1 MTATIALH
9 EQEDI
14 HRRRWFVLSVMC
26 LSLVMVVVAVSSL
39 NVALPTMQQDL
50 GASASQIHWILD
62 SYALVFA
69 GVLLMAGAI
78 GDRFGRKGALLTGL
92 GIFGVG
98 ALIAGTAGTAGVVI
112 AGRAVMG
119 VGAAFV
125 MPATLSLI
133 TAVFPPHERSRAIAI
148 WAGFAGAGGA
158 FGPIISGA
166 LLEGFWWGSTILVN
180 LPVIAIV
187 AGAVAVFAPR
197 SRDDEATP
205 LDPAGAVLSLVGL
218 TALLFGVIEGPERG
232 WTSAVVLG
240 SFALAAVVLSAFIAW
255 ERRAA
260 HPMLPIDFFRDRR
273 FSVGSGVITV
283 TFFAMFGFFFLFSQY
298 LQFGRGYS
306 ALLTGLATLPFAL
319 TMIAVAPRSAAL
331 AVRIGGGRTMALGF
345 VSMAAGFAVLS
356 IVDASSPYLVLAAAL
371 VLLAVGMSI
380 TAAPSTGA
388 IMSAVPLNK
397 AGVGSAVND
406 TTRELGGALGIAALG
421 SIVSAT
427 YRSRV
432 DLDGLALPPEMAD
445 LAGESAGAATG
456 VAAQLGGES
465 GGALATRA
473 ADAFTDA
480 FTITNVVSVAIALA
494 AAVVVAF
501 TFRRRNEQ
509 GVDPA
514 VTDLDPHSAPP
525 AAAPAAVASAPNGVT
540 AVASSDAGEPITV
553 AAD

>member
-1 MTATIALH
+1 MTVVLPLH
-9 EQEDI
+9 EQEEI
-14 HRRRWFVLSVMC
+14 HRRRWFVLGVMC
-26 LSLVMVVVAVSSL
+26 LSLVMVVIAVSSL

-50 GASASQIHWILD
+50 GASASEIHWILD

-78 GDRFGRKGALLTGL
+78 GDRFGRKGALLAGL

-98 ALIAGTAGTAGVVI
+98 ALIAGTAGTAAMVI
-112 AGRAVMG
+112 AGRVVMG

-166 LLEGFWWGSTILVN
+166 LLEEFWWGSTIIFN
-180 LPVIAIV
+180 LPVIAFV
-187 AGAVAVFAPR
+187 AAAVAIFAPR
-197 SRDDEATP
+197 SRDDDATP
-205 LDPAGAVLSLVGL
+205 LDPTGAVLSLVGL

-240 SFALAAVVLSAFIAW
+240 SFALSAVVLGAFIGW
-255 ERRAA
+255 ERRTE

-283 TFFAMFGFFFLFSQY
+283 AFFAMFGFFFLFSQY

-306 ALLTGLATLPFAL
+306 ALLTGVATLPFAL
-319 TMIAVAPRSAAL
+319 TMIVVAPRSAAL
-331 AVRIGGGRTMALGF
+331 AERIGGGPII
-345 VSMAAGFAVLS
+345 VAGFLFMGAGFGVLS
-356 IVDASSPYLVLAAAL
+356 LVGVSSPYVVLAVAL

-380 TAAPSTGA
+380 TAAPSTGS
-388 IMSAVPLNK
+388 IMSAVPLAK

-406 TTRELGGALGIAALG
+406 TTRELGGALGIAVLG
-421 SIVSAT
+421 SIVSAN
-427 YRSRV
+427 YRSSV
-432 DLDGLALPPEMAD
+432 DLGGIALPAESA
-445 LAGESAGAATG
+445 AQVTESAGAANG
-456 VAAQLGGES
+456 VAAQLGGD
-465 GGALATRA
+465 GGALVATRA

-480 FTITNVVSVAIALA
+480 FNVASIVSLAIALA
-494 AAVVVAF
+494 AA
-501 TFRRRNEQ
+501 
-509 GVDPA
+509 
-514 VTDLDPHSAPP
+514 
-525 AAAPAAVASAPNGVT
+525 AAVAVTFGRRKEQEAAMAFTVAGRPGGSIGVG
-540 AVASSDAGEPITV
+540 AVAREAAAAGEPVV
-553 AAD
+553 AAAD

>member
-1 MTATIALH
+1 VTTLPLH
-9 EQEDI
+9 ERDDI
-14 HRRRWFVLSVMC
+14 HRRRWFVLGVMC
-26 LSLVMVVVAVSSL
+26 MSLVMVVVAVSSL

-50 GASASQIHWILD
+50 EASASQIHWILD

-78 GDRFGRKGALLTGL
+78 GDRFGRKGALLCGL
-92 GIFGVG
+92 GIFGLG
-98 ALIAGTAGTAGVVI
+98 ALIAGAADSAGVVI

-133 TAVFPPHERSRAIAI
+133 MVVFPPAERSRAIAI

-158 FGPIISGA
+158 VGPIISGA
-166 LLEGFWWGSTILVN
+166 LLEEYWWGSTILVN
-180 LPVIAIV
+180 LPVIVVV

-197 SRDDEATP
+197 SRDDDATP
-205 LDPAGAVLSLVGL
+205 LDPAGAGLSLVGL

-232 WTSAVVLG
+232 WTSVVVLG
-240 SFALAAVVLSAFIAW
+240 SFSLSAVVLAAFIAW

-260 HPMLPIDFFRDRR
+260 HPMLPIRFFGDRR

-298 LQFGRGYS
+298 LQFGKGYS

-331 AVRIGGGRTMALGF
+331 AARIGSGRTMTIGF
-345 VSMAAGFAVLS
+345 VFMAAGFGVLS
-356 IVDASSPYLVLAAAL
+356 IVGVSSPYLVLVVAL

-380 TAAPSTGA
+380 TAAPATGS
-388 IMSAVPLNK
+388 IMSAVPLAK

-421 SIVSAT
+421 SVVSAT
-427 YRSRV
+427 YRSGI
-432 DLDGLALPPEMAD
+432 DLDGVTLPRGAAAQAE
-445 LAGESAGAATG
+445 ESAGAATG
-456 VAAQLGGES
+456 VAAQLGGDS
-465 GGALATRA
+465 GGLLATRA

-480 FTITNVVSVAIALA
+480 FNVTNMVSVAVALA
-494 AAVVVAF
+494 AAAVVAV
-501 TFRRRNEQ
+501 TFGRRKEHEAAAAEPNGLTVVGADVAV
-509 GVDPA
+509 GVA
-514 VTDLDPHSAPP
+514 ARELDDDSQRVP
-525 AAAPAAVASAPNGVT
+525 AAA
-540 AVASSDAGEPITV
+540 D
-553 AAD
+553 